1 MKNRRAVGLLNPM
14 RDKKLKART
23 GGEKGTTPVTTTCPE
38 AEKYNCENKK
48 KKMGAPDSKNFLV
61 SYHEELFYGDPL
73 LAGAIIIKKGGPK
86 KALMFVDKRLI
97 QASFVG
103 RSYHLYRAS
112 IKHSRNVRE
121 LV

>member
-1 MKNRRAVGLLNPM
+1 
-14 RDKKLKART
+14 
-23 GGEKGTTPVTTTCPE
+23 
-38 AEKYNCENKK
+38 
-48 KKMGAPDSKNFLV
+48 MGAPDSKNFLV